1 MTTRTTAALARTRSI
16 ADRAFVGVALAVAA
30 ISAGNGAFMLLR
42 PAPWFATTP
51 GAAET
56 GAFNPHLVQDVGIAF
71 IAVALGYLLAV
82 LRPAARLPLLATG
95 AVFLGGHGL
104 LHLAEAA
111 SDHHASDPVGLAAT
125 AGIGVVAIALP
136 LAAGRGKRHH

>member
-1 MTTRTTAALARTRSI
+1 MITESNAATQTGSLGERIFA
-16 ADRAFVGVALAVAA
+16 GVALGVAA

-71 IAVALGYLLAV
+71 LAVALCYLLAV
-82 LRPAARLPLLATG
+82 LQPAARLPLLLTG
-95 AVFLGGHGL
+95 AVFLAGHGL

-111 SDHHASDPVGLAAT
+111 SDHHASDPIGLAAT
-125 AGIGVVAIALP
+125 AGIGVIAALLP